1 MKTSSYRRIRAS
13 RVNGARSPGPRTPE
27 GKARSSQNALRHGLL
42 SKCVVLE
49 SESAQGFQSI
59 LSQHALRLAP
69 ADDVEQGYI
78 DEMAAASWRLRR
90 TWAIETALFD
100 SAVQD
105 QPSGDDLARLA
116 AAFSKLAAGPE
127 LALLHRYE
135 TRLHMEYQRSL
146 HNFLVLRQ
154 AGIPNEPNPIIEHQP
169 ALPDPSAEEI
179 SPPPDQDGPTEPN
192 PS

>member
-13 RVNGARSPGPRTPE
+13 RVNGARSRGPRTPE

-69 ADDVEQGYI
+69 ADDVEQGYV

-90 TWAIETALFD
+90 AWAIETALFD

-116 AAFSKLAAGPE
+116 AAFSKLARRP
-127 LALLHRYE
+127 
-135 TRLHMEYQRSL
+135 
-146 HNFLVLRQ
+146 
-154 AGIPNEPNPIIEHQP
+154 GIGAI
-169 ALPDPSAEEI
+169 A
-179 SPPPDQDGPTEPN
+179 
-192 PS
+192 